1 MKNGSTKN
9 GLDKPKLRN
18 VNVQRI
24 THQGQ
29 PVFLIQDG
37 LRLTESAIVLPQA
50 LGPVA
55 MLCDGQHT
63 LPQMQATLEARYGIS
78 LTRPMLEDMVK
89 QFDEALLLESDYFN
103 QAKQQ
108 AVEQYRA
115 APHRKPALAGPSY
128 PADPKRLRTLL
139 RDYLDRLEDV
149 PESSPDSRAVVSPH
163 IDYPR
168 GGHVYAAV
176 WASAASAIAQ
186 AELIIILA
194 TDHNGGLG
202 TITPTPQH
210 YASPLGVMPT
220 DQQLVT
226 ELADLLGPEQ
236 VFAEELHHRGEHSI
250 ELVLVWLQY
259 MRELAGVKPCPTLPI
274 LVGSFHHLMAGQAP
288 PETDPKFGPFIQY
301 LQGLMQ
307 QRRAVIVASGDL
319 AHLGTAFDEP
329 PMSAADY
336 ARMKSDDDALLANL
350 CQGDAAGFFSF
361 MQAGQYRRNVC
372 GLSPFY
378 FTLSALGQTRGQ
390 TIAYDRCPADASDTS
405 FVSVGG
411 LVWQ

>member
-9 GLDKPKLRN
+9 GLEKPKFRN

-37 LRLTESAIVLPQA
+37 LRLTEGAILLPQA
-50 LGPVA
+50 LGPLA

-63 LPQMQATLEARYGIS
+63 LPQMQAALEVRYGLNLPRETLQDLI
-78 LTRPMLEDMVK
+78 K
-89 QFDEALLLESDYFN
+89 QFDQLLLLESDNFN
-103 QAKQQ
+103 QARRQ
-108 AVEQYRA
+108 AIEQYRA
-115 APHRKPALAGPSY
+115 APHRAAALAGPSY
-128 PADPKRLRTLL
+128 PADPTRLRRLL
-139 RDYLDRLEDV
+139 RDYLDTVKDV
-149 PESSPDSRAVVSPH
+149 PLSAADSRAVVSPH

-168 GGHVYAAV
+168 GGHVYASV
-176 WASAASAIAQ
+176 WASAAKAIAQ

-202 TITPTPQH
+202 TITPTPQN

-220 DQQLVT
+220 DRQLVT
-226 ELADLLGPEQ
+226 ELAELLGPEQ
-236 VFAEELHHRGEHSI
+236 AFAEELHHRGEHSI

-259 MRELAGVKPCPTLPI
+259 MRELEGAKPCPTLPI
-274 LVGSFHHLMAGQAP
+274 LVGSFHHFMAGYDQLENAARF
-288 PETDPKFGPFIQY
+288 DGFIQY
-301 LQGLMQ
+301 LQTLMQ
-307 QRRAVIVASGDL
+307 QRRTVIVASGDL

-329 PMSAADY
+329 PMSPQEY
-336 ARMKSDDDALLANL
+336 AQMKTDDDALLANL
-350 CQGDAAGFFSF
+350 CQGDAAGFFDF
-361 MQAGQYRRNVC
+361 MRAGQYMRNVC
-372 GLSPFY
+372 GLAPFY
-378 FTLSALGQTRGQ
+378 FTLSALGPTQGQ
-390 TIAYDRCPADASDTS
+390 TIAYDRCPADADDTS